1 METTKIHVTNMN
13 LHYGD
18 FHALKNIN
26 IDTLKIDC
34 GFFNEEGITDREKI
48 VLKHTIAMAKDLDMD
63 VVAEGVETKEQAE
76 FLVSLD
82 CVVIQ
87 GYYYCKPIPSS
98 DFEKL
103 LYQK

>member
-1 METTKIHVTNMN
+1 MDGIVLNMD
-13 LHYGD
+13 D
-18 FHALKNIN
+18 FGSAYSSLNMLKNIN

-87 GYYYCKPIPSS
+87 GYYYCKPIPSAGWS
-98 DFEKL
+98 SSK
-103 LYQK
+103 